1 MAEKAIYYDTTK
13 CTACRAC
20 MVACKQW
27 NSLPGVRNK
36 KKPHKPN
43 MMQRFTG
50 PGYQNPNDFSVDTWL
65 MMEFH
70 TYQPDPHLP
79 GNDRDAEGNWNFLR
93 FACMHCTNAPCK
105 AICDSLPYQA
115 IQRSDE
121 GFIWVDPAKC
131 QAAACKLLTI
141 DGKHSMCQRGCPFGV
156 PRIGKVDTDGDGV
169 KDKVV
174 MRKCRACVDRLS
186 YGLEPACVKTCGP
199 EALQF
204 GDRSSIVSAAVAR
217 ASDPA
222 VLAKYPHANVYGL
235 DGPYG
240 GSHVIYVLSQPS
252 AFYGLPDLT

>member
-1 MAEKAIYYDTTK
+1 MTEKAIYYDTTK
-13 CTACRAC
+13 CTTCRAC

-36 KKPHKPN
+36 NKAKKQK
-43 MMQRFTG
+43 FTG
-50 PGYQNPNDFSVDTWL
+50 PGYQNPDNLSVNTWL

-70 TYQPDPHLP
+70 TLL

-105 AICDSLPYQA
+105 GACDAYYQA
-115 IQRSDE
+115 IQQSAE
-121 GFIWVDPAKC
+121 GFISVDLDRCK
-131 QAAACKLLTI
+131 AAECATRTTS
-141 DGKHSMCQRGCPFGV
+141 GKPLCVVACPFGV
-156 PRIGKVDTDGDGV
+156 PRIGMVDVDGDPLTA
-169 KDKVV
+169 KKKV
-174 MRKCRACVDRLS
+174 MRKCRACVDRIP

-222 VLAKYPHANVYGL
+222 VLAKYPHANVYGINT
-235 DGPYG
+235 PWG
-240 GSHVIYVLSQPS
+240 GSHVIYVLAQPP
-252 AFYGLPDLT
+252 AFYGLPDGP